1 MRTNLIEGP
10 GALRFGAFCLYLS
23 FGGRSAGRFPSLP
36 RESVFL
42 PTPFL
47 SRRPRDAARID
58 RVPLGYGGYLGVAIN
73 AVASGNCAVAS
84 GLRLRRLKP
93 PPSRRW
99 SVSVLELYGSSFG
112 WLKFV
117 VRLLLGA
124 SSADAH

>member
-23 FGGRSAGRFPSLP
+23 FGGRSAGRSQACQGSRF
-36 RESVFL
+36 F
-42 PTPFL
+42 F
-47 SRRPRDAARID
+47 RRPFCRGSPVTRPRID

-73 AVASGNCAVAS
+73 AVASGNCAVTS

-93 PPSRRW
+93 PPSSRW
-99 SVSVLELYGSSFG
+99 SLSVLELYGSSFG
-112 WLKFV
+112 WVKLV

-124 SSADAH
+124 SSA